1 MELWALVPG
10 EARELEAVAA
20 VDDKCAVEVD
30 EAKVKRDLEGK
41 DMSEE

>member
-10 EARELEAVAA
+10 EARELEVVAA
-20 VDDKCAVEVD
+20 VDVEID